1 MIENTAPVIERLSKI
16 NYGKKAKNISTYDF
30 STLYTK
36 LPHDDLLKN
45 LNQMVDFV
53 FEGGNDKK
61 DGNRKYL
68 TVRGSSVFWS
78 KKKHGKTSF
87 TKQQIK
93 SLTSHLIKETYFQ
106 VGNLLF
112 HQCIGIPMGI
122 DPAPFWANLHLH
134 VYESDFIT
142 SLISSDKGRAIKF
155 RYAIRFIDD
164 ECNLNDDG
172 EFGRSYREIYPEEL
186 DLKCEHHGTR
196 ATFLDL
202 EIYICDGIFVYRLFD
217 KRNDFPF
224 FIVRM
229 PDLSGNIPSHVFYGS
244 VMSEFLRIA
253 RCTLHYADFLP
264 VASNLLK
271 RMINQGGCKVK
282 LLQQISKAIQRHPEA
297 FKTFSK
303 EAKEI
308 VRDLSNF

>member
-1 MIENTAPVIERLSKI
+1 MI
-16 NYGKKAKNISTYDF
+16 
-30 STLYTK
+30 
-36 LPHDDLLKN
+36 LKN
-45 LNQMVDFV
+45 LDRMVDFV
-53 FEGGNDKK
+53 FEGGNHKK

-68 TVRGSSVFWS
+68 TVRGSSVFCS

-122 DPAPFWANLHLH
+122 DPAPFWANLHLY

-142 SLISSDKGRAIKF
+142 SLISSDKGHAIKF

-172 EFGRSYREIYPEEL
+172 EFGRSYQEIYPEDLE
-186 DLKCEHHGTR
+186 LKCEHHGTH

-202 EIYICDGIFVYRLFD
+202 EIYTVDGIFVY
-217 KRNDFPF
+217 
-224 FIVRM
+224 IY
-229 PDLSGNIPSHVFYGS
+229 IY
-244 VMSEFLRIA
+244 I
-253 RCTLHYADFLP
+253 Y
-264 VASNLLK
+264 
-271 RMINQGGCKVK
+271 IY
-282 LLQQISKAIQRHPEA
+282 
-297 FKTFSK
+297 
-303 EAKEI
+303 
-308 VRDLSNF
+308 